1 LYQDLEWSIPV
12 SGPELFITFDDGPI
26 PEITPRVLEIL
37 KAYNAKATFF
47 CIGENVRKHPEI
59 YRQIL
64 EEGHR
69 TGNHT
74 QHHING
80 WKTNKINYLRQSLL
94 CSHYVQSDLFRP
106 PYGRISRA
114 QAKAL
119 KSRFRIIMWDV
130 LSMDYD
136 KRISREKCLDNVV
149 KNAGP
154 GSIIVFHDSH
164 KAADNMLHALPAM
177 LDHFSKKGFRF
188 NAIP

>member
-1 LYQDLEWSIPV
+1 
-12 SGPELFITFDDGPI
+12 
-26 PEITPRVLEIL
+26 
-37 KAYNAKATFF
+37 
-47 CIGENVRKHPEI
+47 IGENVRKHPEI

-64 EEGHR
+64 KEGHR

-80 WKTNKINYLRQSLL
+80 WKTSKINYLRQSLL
-94 CSHYVQSDLFRP
+94 CSQYVQSDLFRP
-106 PYGRISRA
+106 PYGRISRT

-136 KRISREKCLDNVV
+136 KTISREKCLVNVV

-154 GSIIVFHDSH
+154 GSIIVFHDSL
-164 KAADNMLHALPAM
+164 KAADKMLYALPAM
-177 LDHFSKKGFRF
+177 LDHFSKKGFLF